1 MTKLA
6 ELEFKGR
13 ELFSTS
19 RMPEV
24 EVVGDVIVVTFVD
37 GAMLR
42 LAPNLCMEISS
53 AWGQWQYDVYS

>member
-13 ELFSTS
+13 ELFSTFS
-19 RMPEV
+19 MPEV
-24 EVVGDVIVVTFVD
+24 KVVGDAIIVTFVD
-37 GAMLR
+37 GAVLR
-42 LAPNLCMEISS
+42 LAPNLCMEISN